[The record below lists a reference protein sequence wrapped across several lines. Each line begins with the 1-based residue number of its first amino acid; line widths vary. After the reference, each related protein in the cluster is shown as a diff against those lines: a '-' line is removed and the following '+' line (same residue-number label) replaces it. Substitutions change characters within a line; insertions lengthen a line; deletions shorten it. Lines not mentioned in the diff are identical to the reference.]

1 MKFIK
6 FILTRGEP
14 VTLSEEKAKAVLS
27 SKEQLVAITDNK
39 GEWTGEMLHKAHI
52 VQTVRDFEAERDWR
66 RENTAKLAEPQPR
79 PPTGAELLRINNIKS
94 DMQQRYERKTTT

>member
-14 VTLSEEKAKAVLS
+14 VTLSEEKAKAVLA
-27 SKEQLVAITDNK
+27 SKDPLVAITDDN

-66 RENTAKLAEPQPR
+66 REHTAKLPEPAPR
-79 PPTGAELLRINNIKS
+79 PPTAAELVKISEIKS
-94 DMQQRYERKTTT
+94 DMRQRYERETTT